1 MVKTGIGALI
11 FATIFGVIFGF
22 SAFLFFS
29 VVTGLDIADLGLL
42 AGVGAALGG
51 LMLVFSGGVGLI
63 SGFITVAL
71 LVSGFSNL
79 KSYLRQK
86 RLQNQ

>member
-11 FATIFGVIFGF
+11 FAIIFGVIFAF
-22 SAFLFFS
+22 SAYLFFS
-29 VVTGLDIADLGLL
+29 VVSGLDIAELGIF

>member
-1 MVKTGIGALI
+1 MAKTGIGALI
-11 FATIFGVIFGF
+11 FAIIFGVIFGF
-22 SAFLFFS
+22 SAYIFFS
-29 VVTGLDIADLGLL
+29 IAFDLDLGGLGVFI
-42 AGVGAALGG
+42 GVGAALVGV
-51 LMLVFSGGVGLI
+51 MLIFSGGAGLI

-86 RLQNQ
+86 KLQNQ